1 MSFNKFHPTIRI
13 RLLLLFITSLATM
26 AVIPYLIIYL
36 SHQVG
41 TLVTGILFLFV
52 MLANVIGS
60 LMGGFISD
68 RIGRKKVILSAEL
81 IIFLG
86 FIGVAFANSP
96 WYLSPYVTFVF
107 FLFIQFS
114 SGSSLPVYQALII
127 DITSPEDR
135 RTVYTY
141 SYWIRN
147 TAIAIGSLIGAF
159 LFFDYPFYLFLG
171 VALCTLISVFIT
183 FLFIQETYTP
193 NIEANHEKTNS
204 SVKSIIHSYRIIFS
218 QRAFTIFSIASL
230 FIISVEEQLTNYIG
244 VRLTKEINNPVP
256 FFINLSWEIDG
267 ANLLGLLKAENTL
280 LVVFLTVIIGRVMQK
295 FKDRS
300 ILLLGLLFFFVGY
313 VVISFNT
320 TPYILIL
327 AMLLASIGEIM
338 YMPIKQ
344 TLLANL
350 IPNESRSTYLAFYEI
365 SSIVGISTA
374 GIFMIISSWLP
385 AIVLTLMMGIMGIIS
400 ITIFYNLTK
409 DQ

>member
-147 TAIAIGSLIGAF
+147 TAFAIGSLIGAF

-295 FKDRS
+295 FQDRS
-300 ILLLGLLFFFVGY
+300 ILLIGLLFFFVGY

-350 IPNESRSTYLAFYEI
+350 VPNESRSTYLAFYEI
-365 SSIVGISTA
+365 SSIIGISTA

-385 AIVLTLMMGIMGIIS
+385 AIVLTLMMGIMGIMS
-400 ITIFYNLTK
+400 ITIFYKLTK

>member
-13 RLLLLFITSLATM
+13 RLLLLFITSIATM

-193 NIEANHEKTNS
+193 NIEANNEKTNS

-300 ILLLGLLFFFVGY
+300 ILLIGLLFFFVGY

-350 IPNESRSTYLAFYEI
+350 VPNESRSTYLAFYEI
-365 SSIVGISTA
+365 SSIIGISTA

>member
-41 TLVTGILFLFV
+41 TLITGILFLFV

-60 LMGGFISD
+60 LLGGFISD

-147 TAIAIGSLIGAF
+147 TAIAIGSLLGAF

-183 FLFIQETYTP
+183 FFFIQETYTP

-204 SVKSIIHSYRIIFS
+204 SVKRIIHSYRIIFS
-218 QRAFTIFSIASL
+218 HRAFTIFSIASL

-244 VRLTKEINNPVP
+244 VRLTKEINDPVP

-300 ILLLGLLFFFVGY
+300 ILLIGLLFFFVGY

-350 IPNESRSTYLAFYEI
+350 VPNESRSTYLAFYEI
-365 SSIVGISTA
+365 SSIIGISTA

-400 ITIFYNLTK
+400 ITIFYKLTK

>member
-295 FKDRS
+295 FQDRS
-300 ILLLGLLFFFVGY
+300 ILLIGLLFFFVGY

-350 IPNESRSTYLAFYEI
+350 VPNESRSTYLAFYEI
-365 SSIVGISTA
+365 SSIIGISTA

-385 AIVLTLMMGIMGIIS
+385 AIVLTLMMGIMGIMS
-400 ITIFYNLTK
+400 ITIFYKLTK